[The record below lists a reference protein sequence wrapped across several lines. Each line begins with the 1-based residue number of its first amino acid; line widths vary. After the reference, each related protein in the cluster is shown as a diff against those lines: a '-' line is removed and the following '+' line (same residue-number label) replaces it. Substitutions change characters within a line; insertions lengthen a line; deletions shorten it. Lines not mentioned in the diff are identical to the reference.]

1 MNRKA
6 AMIGIVSALAPAM
19 IAARAPAPAMTDV
32 VGRWINPKGSVA
44 VATQACGAHLCGKV
58 DWVSADALKDAR
70 DAGVAS
76 PVGIELLRDYSKA
89 SSGTWRGRVYVP
101 DLGRTF
107 SSTITVENPD
117 TLKISG
123 CILAGLICKSQ
134 LWHRVS

>member
-1 MNRKA
+1 
-6 AMIGIVSALAPAM
+6 MICLVPVLAPAM
-19 IAARAPAPAMTDV
+19 MAARAPAPPMTNV
-32 VGRWINPKGSVA
+32 IGRWINPKGSVT
-44 VATQACGAHLCGKV
+44 VETQPCGAHLCGKV

-70 DAGVAS
+70 DAGVPS
-76 PVGIELLRDYSKA
+76 PIGIQLLQDYARSP
-89 SSGTWRGRVYVP
+89 SGVWHGRVYVP

-134 LWHRVS
+134 LWHRQS